1 MSTITN
7 DDVRHL
13 AQLSSLQ
20 MPDAEIKSLCV
31 DIKEIINYI
40 NQLDE
45 LDTDGVEPTYQVTG
59 LQNVWRDDEIIDSS
73 VSRQQLLALAAE
85 QSDNCV
91 KVQMMGVK
99 QKLSGI
105 NLEENLLEA
114 TKNMNFF
121 EKKVIGLKKARP
133 LRGHKSSGRSPKP
146 KKPRNIMRC

>member
-20 MPDAEIKSLCV
+20 MSDAAAELLRVGIEK
-31 DIKEIINYI
+31 IINYI

-59 LQNVWRDDEIIDSS
+59 LQNVWRNDEIIDSS

-91 KVQMMGVK
+91 KVP
-99 QKLSGI
+99 
-105 NLEENLLEA
+105 
-114 TKNMNFF
+114 
-121 EKKVIGLKKARP
+121 KVL
-133 LRGHKSSGRSPKP
+133 
-146 KKPRNIMRC
+146 

>member
-7 DDVRHL
+7 DDVRYL

-20 MPDAEIKSLCV
+20 IPDVEAESLRV
-31 DIKEIINYI
+31 GIEKIINYI

-91 KVQMMGVK
+91 KVP
-99 QKLSGI
+99 
-105 NLEENLLEA
+105 
-114 TKNMNFF
+114 
-121 EKKVIGLKKARP
+121 KVL
-133 LRGHKSSGRSPKP
+133 
-146 KKPRNIMRC
+146 

>member
-20 MPDAEIKSLCV
+20 MSDAEVESLRA
-31 DIKEIINYI
+31 DIEKIINYI
-40 NQLDE
+40 NKLDE

-73 VSRQQLLALAAE
+73 VSRRQLLALAAE

-91 KVQMMGVK
+91 KVP
-99 QKLSGI
+99 
-105 NLEENLLEA
+105 
-114 TKNMNFF
+114 
-121 EKKVIGLKKARP
+121 KVL
-133 LRGHKSSGRSPKP
+133 
-146 KKPRNIMRC
+146 

>member
-20 MPDAEIKSLCV
+20 MSDAEVESLRA
-31 DIKEIINYI
+31 DIEKIINYI
-40 NQLDE
+40 NKLDE

-91 KVQMMGVK
+91 KVP
-99 QKLSGI
+99 
-105 NLEENLLEA
+105 
-114 TKNMNFF
+114 
-121 EKKVIGLKKARP
+121 KVL
-133 LRGHKSSGRSPKP
+133 
-146 KKPRNIMRC
+146 

>member
-20 MPDAEIKSLCV
+20 MSGPEVKSIRV
-31 DIKEIINYI
+31 GIEKIINYI

-73 VSRQQLLALAAE
+73 ISRQQLLALAAE

-91 KVQMMGVK
+91 KVP
-99 QKLSGI
+99 
-105 NLEENLLEA
+105 
-114 TKNMNFF
+114 
-121 EKKVIGLKKARP
+121 KVL
-133 LRGHKSSGRSPKP
+133 
-146 KKPRNIMRC
+146 

>member
-20 MPDAEIKSLCV
+20 MSDAEAESLRA
-31 DIKEIINYI
+31 DIEKIINYI

-73 VSRQQLLALAAE
+73 VSRRQLLALAAE

-91 KVQMMGVK
+91 KVP
-99 QKLSGI
+99 
-105 NLEENLLEA
+105 
-114 TKNMNFF
+114 
-121 EKKVIGLKKARP
+121 KVL
-133 LRGHKSSGRSPKP
+133 
-146 KKPRNIMRC
+146 

>member
-20 MPDAEIKSLCV
+20 MPDAEAELLRVGIEK
-31 DIKEIINYI
+31 IINYI

-91 KVQMMGVK
+91 KVP
-99 QKLSGI
+99 
-105 NLEENLLEA
+105 
-114 TKNMNFF
+114 
-121 EKKVIGLKKARP
+121 KVL
-133 LRGHKSSGRSPKP
+133 
-146 KKPRNIMRC
+146 

>member
-13 AQLSSLQ
+13 AHLSSLQ
-20 MPDAEIKSLCV
+20 MSDAEVESLRA
-31 DIKEIINYI
+31 DIEKIINYI

-59 LQNVWRDDEIIDSS
+59 LQHVWRDDEIIDSS

-91 KVQMMGVK
+91 KVP
-99 QKLSGI
+99 
-105 NLEENLLEA
+105 
-114 TKNMNFF
+114 
-121 EKKVIGLKKARP
+121 KVL
-133 LRGHKSSGRSPKP
+133 
-146 KKPRNIMRC
+146 

>member
-20 MPDAEIKSLCV
+20 IPDVEAESLRV
-31 DIKEIINYI
+31 GIEKIINYI

-45 LDTDGVEPTYQVTG
+45 LDTDDVEPTYQVTG

-91 KVQMMGVK
+91 KVP
-99 QKLSGI
+99 
-105 NLEENLLEA
+105 
-114 TKNMNFF
+114 
-121 EKKVIGLKKARP
+121 KVL
-133 LRGHKSSGRSPKP
+133 
-146 KKPRNIMRC
+146 

>member
-20 MPDAEIKSLCV
+20 MPDVEVELLRA
-31 DIKEIINYI
+31 DIEKIINYI

-91 KVQMMGVK
+91 KVP
-99 QKLSGI
+99 
-105 NLEENLLEA
+105 
-114 TKNMNFF
+114 
-121 EKKVIGLKKARP
+121 KVL
-133 LRGHKSSGRSPKP
+133 
-146 KKPRNIMRC
+146 

>member
-1 MSTITN
+1 MMSTITN

-20 MPDAEIKSLCV
+20 MSDAEVESLRA
-31 DIKEIINYI
+31 DIEKIINYI

-91 KVQMMGVK
+91 KVP
-99 QKLSGI
+99 
-105 NLEENLLEA
+105 
-114 TKNMNFF
+114 
-121 EKKVIGLKKARP
+121 KVL
-133 LRGHKSSGRSPKP
+133 
-146 KKPRNIMRC
+146 

>member
-20 MPDAEIKSLCV
+20 MSDAEVESLRA
-31 DIKEIINYI
+31 DIEKIINYI

-73 VSRQQLLALAAE
+73 VSRQQLLALADE

-91 KVQMMGVK
+91 KVP
-99 QKLSGI
+99 
-105 NLEENLLEA
+105 
-114 TKNMNFF
+114 
-121 EKKVIGLKKARP
+121 KVL
-133 LRGHKSSGRSPKP
+133 
-146 KKPRNIMRC
+146 

>member
-7 DDVRHL
+7 DGVRHL

-20 MPDAEIKSLCV
+20 MSDAEVESLRA
-31 DIKEIINYI
+31 DIEKIINYI

-91 KVQMMGVK
+91 KVP
-99 QKLSGI
+99 
-105 NLEENLLEA
+105 
-114 TKNMNFF
+114 
-121 EKKVIGLKKARP
+121 KVL
-133 LRGHKSSGRSPKP
+133 
-146 KKPRNIMRC
+146 

>member
-20 MPDAEIKSLCV
+20 MSDAEVESLRA
-31 DIKEIINYI
+31 DIEKIINYI
-40 NQLDE
+40 KQLDE

-91 KVQMMGVK
+91 KVP
-99 QKLSGI
+99 
-105 NLEENLLEA
+105 
-114 TKNMNFF
+114 
-121 EKKVIGLKKARP
+121 KVL
-133 LRGHKSSGRSPKP
+133 
-146 KKPRNIMRC
+146 